1 MIFTTYG
8 YITSTQGL
16 KFAADLKLGHYMHIP
31 PRTLF
36 GLQMAS
42 TILASLTQTTVLNVL
57 LATVPGICTAEAAGG
72 FTCPLARVHFN
83 GSILW
88 GVLGPQRFFG
98 PGALYGHLVWAF
110 PLGLIAPVLVYML
123 AKRRGPHSRLRKV
136 SLPVLFGSLSW
147 IPPATG
153 LNFSVWA
160 LVCYAFNHVI
170 KRRHGAWWR
179 KYNMTLSAALDAGV
193 AAGVLVVFFGLV
205 QTGVARHFAWW
216 GTEVYK
222 MGCDWRACSY
232 RELRPGEAFGPG
244 EMPVSGVRF

>member
-16 KFAADLKLGHYMHIP
+16 KFTSDLKLGHYMHIP
-31 PRTLF
+31 PRVLF
-36 GLQMAS
+36 GVQMAS
-42 TILASLTQTTVLNVL
+42 TILASLTQITVLNIL
-57 LATVPGICTAEAAGG
+57 LVTVPGICTPQAAAG

-88 GVLGPQRFFG
+88 GVLGPARFFG
-98 PGALYGHLVWAF
+98 PSALYGSLVWAF
-110 PLGLIAPVLVYML
+110 PLGLVAPLIVY
-123 AKRRGPHSRLRKV
+123 AVARRRGPGSKWRKV
-136 SLPVLFGSLSW
+136 NLPVLFGSLSW

-170 KRRHGAWWR
+170 KRKHGAWWR

-193 AAGVLVVFFGLV
+193 AAGVLIVFFGIV
-205 QTGVARHFAWW
+205 QTGLGKNFKWW

-222 MGCDWRACSY
+222 QGCDWRACSFFK
-232 RELRPGEAFGPG
+232 LAPGKSFGP
-244 EMPVSGVRF
+244 ETIEVPVP